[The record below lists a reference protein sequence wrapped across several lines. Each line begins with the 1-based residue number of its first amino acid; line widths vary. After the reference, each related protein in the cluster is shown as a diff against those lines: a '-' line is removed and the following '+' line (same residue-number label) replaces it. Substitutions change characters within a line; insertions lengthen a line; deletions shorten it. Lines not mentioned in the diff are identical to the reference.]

1 MHTMTRFLA
10 LSLTFSPL
18 SWATASQAED
28 PTGLNAA
35 RAEFLHQ
42 YADNAENREQLST
55 ILESAQK
62 NQSVID
68 AITRPWEAKPWHQ
81 YFPIFLTDERLNAG
95 LQFWESHK
103 ETIDR
108 AAEAYQVDPE
118 IIVSIIGI
126 ETFYGKF
133 KGKYKVLD
141 SLYTLGF
148 HYPPRADFFKKEL
161 ANFIRLS
168 HEEQLDIQNLKGS
181 YAGAM
186 GYGQFI
192 SSSYRHYAV
201 DFNNDGRRDLFN
213 DPVDAIGSVAN
224 YFHRHGWKKGEQVA
238 AKLTLKASQ
247 PLSVKPWENKKPYL
261 KVSDILTPELSL
273 AQSIDIDIKQTG
285 QLIEL
290 EQASTKEYWLGLNN
304 FYVITRYNH
313 SPLYAMAAY
322 QFSQEL
328 KEAYAAY

>member
-1 MHTMTRFLA
+1 MHTVTRFLA
-10 LSLTFSPL
+10 LSLAFSPL
-18 SWATASQAED
+18 TWASSPQAED
-28 PTGLNAA
+28 PTGLKAA

-42 YADNAENREQLST
+42 YADNAKSREQLNK

-68 AITRPWEAKPWHQ
+68 AITRPWEAKPWYQ
-81 YFPIFLTDERLNAG
+81 YYPIFLTDKRLEAGIEFWKEHHNAIN
-95 LQFWESHK
+95 K
-103 ETIDR
+103 
-108 AAEAYQVDPE
+108 AAETYQVDPE
-118 IIVSIIGI
+118 VIVAIIGI
-126 ETFYGKF
+126 ETFYGQF
-133 KGKYKVLD
+133 KGKYRVLD

-148 HYPPRADFFKKEL
+148 HYPPRAHFFQKEL
-161 ANFIRLS
+161 ANFIKLAA
-168 HEEQLDIQNLKGS
+168 EEKLDLQTLKGS

-201 DFNNDGRRDLFN
+201 DFDHDGRRDLFN
-213 DPVDAIGSVAN
+213 NPVDAIGSVAN
-224 YFHRHGWKKGEQVA
+224 YFHRHGWEKGAPVA
-238 AKLTLKASQ
+238 AQLTLKANHK
-247 PLSVKPWENKKPYL
+247 LTVKPWVNKKPSL
-261 KVSDILTPELSL
+261 KVSEILTPELSL
-273 AQSIDIDIKQTG
+273 TQSIDIDIKQTG

-290 EQASTKEYWLGLNN
+290 EQESSKEYWLGLNN

-328 KEAYAAY
+328 KEAYATN